1 MAPTTRTRAST
12 QPSKRAQMA
21 ARPGS
26 MCGGKTMPVSTQME
40 STARPS
46 RCASLHPPSPSPP
59 SPALAF
65 AFLTRPRPC
74 LPHPSSPSPPF
85 TCPRPRLP
93 HPPSPLH
100 ARVQHCVA
108 VLEGN
113 RAKIVV
119 TRDGGKTWN
128 TTMVEE
134 DIHAALLDVHM
145 IDEKEGW
152 AAGGCKRERGLEPCP
167 FYTPATRS

>member
-1 MAPTTRTRAST
+1 MWREDNAGVYPNGIHCPTVEVRL
-12 QPSKRAQMA
+12 
-21 ARPGS
+21 
-26 MCGGKTMPVSTQME
+26 
-40 STARPS
+40 PS
-46 RCASLHPPSPSPP
+46 RAFALASLTRPRPRLP
-59 SPALAF
+59 SPALAL
-65 AFLTRPRPC
+65 ASITR
-74 LPHPSSPSPPF
+74 
-85 TCPRPRLP
+85 PRPRLP
-93 HPPSPLH
+93 HLRSPLY